1 MRRTLPAVSLIVVLL
16 SSAVAA
22 AQAKPR
28 ESFPDVAQLKAM
40 AARFAPTP
48 MRVDTSRLSPGDAQA
63 LVKLIEAARVVDVL
77 YMQQLW
83 SGDLALYEKLK
94 RDRTPLGQ
102 ARLRYF
108 WINKGPWS
116 DLDEHR
122 AFLPGVPGRKPLGA
136 NFYPADMTKQEFE
149 DWVKGLAKEQQEAA
163 ESYFTVITRDEQGKL
178 RIVPYDQ
185 AYKEDLQRAAALLR
199 EAAGLTDNETLK
211 RFLSARADAFLSN
224 DYYPSDV
231 AWMDLDAP
239 LDITIGPYETY
250 TDELFGYK
258 AAFEAYV
265 NLRDDAES
273 SKMAAFARHLQEI
286 EDHLPE
292 DPQYR
297 NPKLGAAAPIRVVNE
312 ILAAGDGEH
321 AVQTTA
327 YNLPNDE
334 RVIREKGSKRVMMKN
349 VQEAKFRSVLIP
361 IAQRLLAAKDSPD
374 VSFEPF
380 FTHTLAHELMHGLGP
395 HDIKVAGR
403 ETTVRQELKEL
414 YGAIEEAKADAT
426 GLFALQYMMDH
437 AKEMKLEGVLRSGEA
452 AERQLYTTYLASA
465 FRSLRFGIVEA
476 HGRGMA
482 LQFNYL
488 VDHGGFVQNPDGS
501 FAVDFAKIKPA
512 VRELTHDLLT
522 LEATGDYAGAKRMLD
537 ALAVIRPSVQ
547 QQLDKLAGVPVDI
560 EPQFVTADEL
570 TAVTPKPA
578 AKPGVKPRRKR
589 R

>member
-1 MRRTLPAVSLIVVLL
+1 MRRGLAALLLRVVWL
-16 SSAVAA
+16 SSVLAA
-22 AQAKPR
+22 AQARPS
-28 ESFPDVAQLKAM
+28 ESWPDLAELKTM
-40 AARFAPTP
+40 TARFAPTP
-48 MRVDTSRLSPGDAQA
+48 LRVDTSRLSPGDAQA
-63 LVKLIEAARVVDVL
+63 LVKLIAAARVVDVL

-116 DLDEHR
+116 DLDGHR
-122 AFLPGVPGRKPLGA
+122 AFLPGVPRRKPLGA
-136 NFYPADMTKQEFE
+136 NFYPVDMTKQEFE
-149 DWVKGLAKEQQEAA
+149 DWVKGLAKEPQEAA
-163 ESYFTVITRDEQGKL
+163 RSYFTVISRDERGNL
-178 RIVPYDQ
+178 HIVAYDQ
-185 AYKEDLQRAAALLR
+185 AYEKDLQRAAALLR
-199 EAAGLTDNETLK
+199 EAAGLTDNQTLK

-224 DYYPSDV
+224 DYYQSDV

-265 NLRDDAES
+265 NLRDEAES
-273 SKMAAFARHLQEI
+273 NKVAVFSRHLQAI

-292 DPQYR
+292 EPQYR

-312 ILAAGDGEH
+312 ILGAGDGEH

-334 RVIREKGSKRVMMKN
+334 RVIREKGSKQGMLKN

-361 IAQRLLAAKDSPD
+361 VAQRLLPAKDSPD
-374 VSFEPF
+374 VSFEFF

-395 HDIKVAGR
+395 HNIQVGGR
-403 ETTVRQELKEL
+403 DTTVRQELKEL
-414 YGAIEEAKADAT
+414 HGAIEEAKADAT
-426 GLFALQYMMDH
+426 GLFALQYMMDR
-437 AKEMKLEGVLRSGEA
+437 AREMKLEGVLRSGEA

-465 FRSLRFGIVEA
+465 FRSLRFGLVEA

-501 FAVDFAKIKPA
+501 FAVDFARIKPA

-560 EPQFVTADEL
+560 EPLFVTAEEI
-570 TAVTPKPA
+570 APMTPKPA
-578 AKPGVKPRRKR
+578 AKPRAKPR
-589 R
+589 